1 MLALLRIR
9 DESQS
14 PTVCSHISQASVT
27 ASHNS
32 AVTFNSDVEHSP
44 RLWAKLLADVYIFS
58 PILIR
63 ALGPGHGTVALGHA
77 SHQHLH
83 KQVASPL

>member
-1 MLALLRIR
+1 MALLRIR

-27 ASHNS
+27 TSHNS
-32 AVTFNSDVEHSP
+32 ATFNLDVEHSHSV
-44 RLWAKLLADVYIFS
+44 WVKLLSDVYIFS

-63 ALGPGHGTVALGHA
+63 ALGPGHGTVAHF
-77 SHQHLH
+77 
-83 KQVASPL
+83 SPTLA